1 MLKLKIDI
9 QGKSYGDLEFAL
21 DEARRLI
28 LAGHTWGKDSNDT
41 GKYAFQVEG
50 DPESLNDSDPNE
62 VFIGNDAP
70 NPYTYQPDPASIF
83 DAGEDE

>member
-9 QGKSYGDLEFAL
+9 QGKSYSDLEFAL

-28 LAGHTWGKDSNDT
+28 LAGNTWGKDSNDT

-50 DPESLNDSDPNE
+50 NPES
-62 VFIGNDAP
+62 V
-70 NPYTYQPDPASIF
+70 
-83 DAGEDE
+83 DEEE